1 MMEVPS
7 YEGSLSTFG
16 KQVKVSHT
24 TIDASDRLK
33 QISRL
38 AAKWSIGPR
47 APWLQKLE
55 QIVYLKSTI
64 GTKYEPLA
72 RTLDAVTW
80 RIQGLESVYDTIT
93 FDPSK
98 VMTALEDIFCEA
110 LARSAVD
117 EVRVEGFPLKLFLYM
132 PWLEW
137 DSFIFDRKADDFLR
151 LVSSRPSSLSMPS
164 VSTFNPTTMTTRPVP
179 RFNNHKY
186 LATLASKEKHDP
198 KIYMESV
205 LRGVVLM
212 VEPKAPVEPPPV
224 PTGPTGPTAPTVA
237 SILDLSAAASGPSG
251 PSAPVTK
258 GIFKCPKC
266 KSFDVDAVQVQTR
279 SADEAM
285 TNMCTCRVCKHK
297 FRRG

>member
-1 MMEVPS
+1 MEVPS
-7 YEGSLSTFG
+7 YEGPLSTFG
-16 KQVKVSHT
+16 KQVKVSHL

-47 APWLQKLE
+47 APWLQQLE
-55 QIVYLKSTI
+55 QIVYVRSTV

-72 RTLDAVTW
+72 RTVDAITW

-93 FDPSK
+93 FDPSN

-117 EVRVEGFPLKLFLYM
+117 DVRVEGFPLKLFLYM

-137 DSFIFDRKADDFLR
+137 DSSMFDRKADDFLR

-164 VSTFNPTTMTTRPVP
+164 VSTFNPTTMTTRPAP

-198 KIYMESV
+198 SVFMESV
-205 LRGVVLM
+205 LRGRVVM
-212 VEPKAPVEPPPV
+212 VESKPAPVEEASLKV
-224 PTGPTGPTAPTVA
+224 T
-237 SILDLSAAASGPSG
+237 SILDLTAPARP
-251 PSAPVTK
+251 APVTK
-258 GIFKCPKC
+258 GIFKCPRC